1 MTSETPLGTPG
12 LLATLANQRTEAP
25 LPIEGLQN
33 PASRPAVTEQ
43 TRIPMSVPQRKLDA
57 PAIPGYHLYWFLQRN
72 VPRALAAGYEFVKD
86 SDVSLNQLGVAT
98 SRDISGNA
106 SMGTNVEVIAGRDEA
121 GAVEYHVLMKIRLEW
136 WLADQKALEKR
147 NASIMSA
154 IFTKEKIMGSENL
167 SEEDKQTRYV
177 STALFNRPTR
187 KA

>member
-1 MTSETPLGTPG
+1 MSDQAPLGTPG
-12 LLATLANQRTEAP
+12 LLATLSNKGSGAPTPAANPANQIGSDRVT
-25 LPIEGLQN
+25 
-33 PASRPAVTEQ
+33 SR

-57 PAIPGYHLYWFLQRN
+57 PDIPGQHLYWFLERN
-72 VPRALAAGYEFVKD
+72 VPRALQAGYEFVKD
-86 SDVSLNQLGVAT
+86 KEVSLNQLGVAT

-106 SMGTNVEVIAGRDEA
+106 DMGTNVKVIAGRDEA

-136 WLADQKALEKR
+136 WKEDQAALENR